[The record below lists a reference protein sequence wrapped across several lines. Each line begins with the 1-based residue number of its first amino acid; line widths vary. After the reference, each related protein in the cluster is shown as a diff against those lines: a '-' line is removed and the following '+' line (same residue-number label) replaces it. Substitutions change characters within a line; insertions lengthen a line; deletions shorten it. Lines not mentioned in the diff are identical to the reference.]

1 MEEKT
6 RQEALRELEE
16 VKKARCLAMEA
27 LDINIRDEVLKVIMN
42 QQRQY
47 MRPPL

>member
-6 RQEALRELEE
+6 RQEALKELEE
-16 VKKARCLAMEA
+16 VKKARSLAMEA